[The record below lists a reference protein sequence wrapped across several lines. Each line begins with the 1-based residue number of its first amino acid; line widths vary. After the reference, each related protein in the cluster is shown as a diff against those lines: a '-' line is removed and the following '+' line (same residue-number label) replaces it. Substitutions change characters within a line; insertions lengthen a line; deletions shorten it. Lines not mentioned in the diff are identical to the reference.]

1 LSRACLGKINLND
14 RLSSLNIKR
23 KEIIPGITVVVDY
36 EAVSFAHRRTPYRTF
51 AKTGSGQAVALQN
64 QLQQSL

>member
-1 LSRACLGKINLND
+1 LAKLIKND

-36 EAVSFAHRRTPYRTF
+36 EAVSFTHRRTPYRTF
-51 AKTGSGQAVALQN
+51 AKTGSGQAVALQ
-64 QLQQSL
+64 QRQSIGAITLSN